1 MAKQRKAPKPTRID
15 LVEPK
20 TPRRGEF
27 GETPEVNVKPRDPDG
42 TRGETPVVPVRPKP
56 KK

>member
-1 MAKQRKAPKPTRID
+1 VAKQPKPTRIE
-15 LVEPK
+15 LNEPK